1 MSSTLFQWEL
11 NGTEFGA
18 GSGAGSTAR
27 SSPPGAR
34 SSHGAASDSS
44 EPIEPRGPRGG
55 GSDPEL
61 AKIAAELAAAE
72 AAAGLAARRAAG
84 GGHTSFPG
92 HTTLPGVPEIVTSVA
107 WLSDTDA
114 LLACASGALFAWDL
128 AEVGTEPVALA
139 TQLPVGAVVADAS
152 PPAAGASAVSFSAAG
167 VSAATSAAMRAARE
181 GLGSESGLT
190 ERGEGVAAAARL
202 ALALRP
208 VWEDSS
214 SVAEVRAYALLF
226 EWSHAFMRRIPI
238 TCAEACLGG
247 LEHCAGGA
255 WLAVLCRDQVSQKAE
270 NSKHRIVVL
279 RA

>member
-1 MSSTLFQWEL
+1 MSR
-11 NGTEFGA
+11 
-18 GSGAGSTAR
+18 AGSTAR
-27 SSPPGAR
+27 SSPPGAH
-34 SSHGAASDSS
+34 SSHGAASDLS

-55 GSDPEL
+55 GSDHKL

-84 GGHTSFPG
+84 GGHTTVPG
-92 HTTLPGVPEIVTSVA
+92 HTILPGVPEIVTSVA

-128 AEVGTEPVALA
+128 AEVGAEPVALA
-139 TQLPVGAVVADAS
+139 TQLPVGSVVTDAS

-167 VSAATSAAMRAARE
+167 VSAASFSAVGVSAASSAATLAARD

-190 ERGEGVAAAARL
+190 ERSEGVGAAARL

-214 SVAEVRAYALLF
+214 SVAEVRAYALLC
-226 EWSHAFMRRIPI
+226 ERSHAFMHRIPV
-238 TCAEACLGG
+238 TCAEACW
-247 LEHCAGGA
+247 EDCSP
-255 WLAVLCRDQVSQKAE
+255 VEV
-270 NSKHRIVVL
+270 